1 MKRVVIF
8 IAFMLIGFI
17 SCDPAEWLHG
27 SDEKWFFKNGTD
39 VVLTISHSDMETQ
52 SVSPGDSVCI
62 LRKEKLEGNGAPVFE
77 DFSPIDS
84 ILVVTTDGI
93 SVSEWIRSKADE
105 YERNIYSESEWV
117 CHISEVNGPD
127 DYCWTF
133 TFDDAD
139 YTPPQINFEESLKYI
154 VSRIYDYNG
163 NLTATYEY
171 NDQWQILS
179 MVHYDYNSIPGT
191 VRSMTFRFSY
201 ISDTEFKVEK
211 RISQADMKIY
221 DCDYYYMED
230 KATGNIELKSD
241 LFNQGLVL
249 SEIFIIDDDGNIN
262 KEIGEGALQFI
273 YDDNRNLTGLRGWKD
288 PNMGDN
294 VIGETEY
301 GLDLVEY
308 NNIYQYDQNPRP
320 NFGMGKCFFIEPR
333 PYFGDFGYE
342 RALSQNNMTHVHGE
356 VNWEYTYNEIGLPT
370 MINVIW
376 PGVELLTPIVYK
388 IEYVYI
394 E

>member
-1 MKRVVIF
+1 MKCAFLF
-8 IAFMLIGFI
+8 IASVLIAFTA
-17 SCDPAEWLHG
+17 CDSSELH
-27 SDEKWFFKNGTD
+27 K
-39 VVLTISHSDMETQ
+39 
-52 SVSPGDSVCI
+52 DS
-62 LRKEKLEGNGAPVFE
+62 
-77 DFSPIDS
+77 
-84 ILVVTTDGI
+84 
-93 SVSEWIRSKADE
+93 
-105 YERNIYSESEWV
+105 
-117 CHISEVNGPD
+117 
-127 DYCWTF
+127 
-133 TFDDAD
+133 
-139 YTPPQINFEESLKYI
+139 PPQIDTEETQKYR
-154 VSRIYDYNG
+154 VSKIYDYNG
-163 NLTATYEY
+163 DLIATYEY
-171 NDQWQILS
+171 NNQWQIVS
-179 MVHYDYNSIPGT
+179 MIHYDHTSIPGT
-191 VRSMTFRFSY
+191 TRSKDFKFSY
-201 ISDTEFKVEK
+201 VSDTEFKVES
-211 RISQADMKIY
+211 RTSQVNMKIF
-221 DCDYYYMED
+221 DCDYYYKED
-230 KATGNIELKSD
+230 QATGSIELKSD

-273 YDDNRNLTGLRGWKD
+273 YDDNRNITGLRGWKD